1 MAHEPYD
8 HAAVE
13 KKWQRR
19 WREAALY
26 ETPDAAEGKENYYQL
41 VEFPYP
47 SGNLH
52 VGHWYA
58 MCGPDI
64 HARYM
69 RMRGYNVLFP
79 IGFDAFGLPAENAAI
94 KHNLNPAQW
103 TEDNMAH
110 MRTQIDAM
118 GASFDRSREVV
129 TCHPDYYKHTQWLFA
144 QLFRAGLVERK
155 TTQAN
160 WCPSCKTVLAN
171 EQVVAD
177 ACERCDTPIEKKS
190 MPQWQLKITRYADRL
205 IDDLD
210 TLDWPEE
217 IKVSQRNWIG
227 RSEGAEIDFPVHIS
241 HGSASRVV
249 LMHGKDA
256 TPQDKWYP
264 WLVRE
269 MEKRGV
275 HVDVP
280 ALPQTHNP
288 VLQGWV
294 DVLKSLHPTANT
306 VLVGHSRG
314 GVAILRYLE
323 QLPDDQKVG
332 KVILVATNYAKTD
345 ARHTEESTNGFYTDS
360 GYDWEEIRRHCDEI
374 VVLHSRDDQ
383 TVPFENGEIIAKKL
397 GAKFLAFDD
406 RGLFGSTL
414 KKQEIPELIEEI
426 LTNKKITVFTT
437 RPDTLFGA
445 TYVVMAPEHER
456 VRAWLADG
464 VIANAQEVRDYI
476 AAARKKSDME
486 RTAEGK
492 EKTGVRLE
500 GVTVTNPANG
510 EELPVFVADY
520 VLAHYGTGAIMA
532 VPAHDQRDF
541 DFARKYDLPI
551 VDVISGRT
559 DEAAAYTGDGTLIN
573 SGAFDGMTST
583 EAKRAITEAVGG
595 RMTTTYRLRDWGVS
609 RQRYWGCPI
618 PLVHCATCAARGER
632 DAKAAQPG
640 WFAVPD
646 AQLPVELPAVDDYL
660 PRDDGRSP
668 LAKNE
673 DFVRTVCPRCG
684 GAAERET
691 DTMDTFVDSSWYFL
705 RYTDPHNDARFAS
718 KEKLAHW
725 MPVDFYSG
733 GAEHTTMHLLYSRFF
748 HKALYDLGLVRES
761 EPYVRRRNRGL
772 ILGPDGNK
780 MSKSKGNVIDPDD
793 IVRDLGA
800 DTMRL
805 YLAFIGPYNETGNY
819 PWNPQSIIGVRRFV
833 DRVWRLREKCADATP
848 VDARVADKAL
858 HTALAHVTQS
868 IEDFKLNTGVAAL
881 MRCLNTLEKA
891 DALTPAQL
899 ALFAQMLAPYAPHIA
914 EELWEHAGG
923 KESVHTSTWP
933 QVDETLLAEDTMT
946 LAVQVNGK
954 VRAEITVPADADE
967 ATVTQTALA
976 HERVRK
982 HLDGAAPKKTIYVKG
997 RLVNIVA

>member
-1 MAHEPYD
+1 MERYHHQEI
-8 HAAVE
+8 E
-13 KKWQRR
+13 KKWQEK
-19 WREAALY
+19 WRAQKLY
-26 ETPDAAEGKENYYQL
+26 DVHDTADGKENYYQL

-58 MCGPDI
+58 FCGPDI

-94 KHNLNPAQW
+94 KRNLNPADW

-110 MRTQIDAM
+110 MRAQIDSM
-118 GASFDRSREVV
+118 GTSFDRSREIA
-129 TCHPDYYKHTQWLFA
+129 TCRPDYYKHTQWLFT

-155 TTQAN
+155 TTEAN

-177 ACERCDTPIEKKS
+177 ACERCDTPVEKKQ
-190 MPQWQLKITRYADRL
+190 MPQWQIKITRYADRL

-217 IKVSQRNWIG
+217 IKAAQRNWIG
-227 RSEGAEIDFPVHIS
+227 RSEGAEIDF
-241 HGSASRVV
+241 VV
-249 LMHGKDA
+249 
-256 TPQDKWYP
+256 
-264 WLVRE
+264 
-269 MEKRGV
+269 
-275 HVDVP
+275 
-280 ALPQTHNP
+280 
-288 VLQGWV
+288 QG
-294 DVLKSLHPTANT
+294 
-306 VLVGHSRG
+306 R
-314 GVAILRYLE
+314 
-323 QLPDDQKVG
+323 
-332 KVILVATNYAKTD
+332 
-345 ARHTEESTNGFYTDS
+345 
-360 GYDWEEIRRHCDEI
+360 DE
-374 VVLHSRDDQ
+374 
-383 TVPFENGEIIAKKL
+383 
-397 GAKFLAFDD
+397 
-406 RGLFGSTL
+406 
-414 KKQEIPELIEEI
+414 
-426 LTNKKITVFTT
+426 KITVFTT

-456 VRAWLADG
+456 VRVWLADG
-464 VIANAQEVRDYI
+464 VITNAQEVEEYI
-476 AAARKKSDME
+476 VTTQKKSDIE

-510 EELPVFVADY
+510 EELPVFIADY

-551 VDVISGRT
+551 VDVVSPSITISFEYSFALIESKIQKKLESYGIIWNANNVHSVPSLTADKARNV
-559 DEAAAYTGDGTLIN
+559 DDLISDRLGVSRIFESDYCDVHILENYHSYTGDGILIN
-573 SGAFDGMTST
+573 SGAFNGMTSA

-595 RMTTTYRLRDWGVS
+595 RMTTTYKLRDWGVS

-618 PLVHCATCAARGER
+618 PLVHCEKC
-632 DAKAAQPG
+632 DWQI
-640 WFAVPD
+640 VPEEH
-646 AQLPVELPAVDDYL
+646 LPVVLPDVADYL
-660 PRDDGRSP
+660 PNDDGRSP
-668 LAKNE
+668 LAKNA
-673 DFVRTVCPRCG
+673 DFVHTVCPRCG
-684 GAAERET
+684 GDAERET

-705 RYTDPHNDARFAS
+705 RYTDPHNSARFADVD
-718 KEKLAHW
+718 KLAQW
-725 MPVDFYSG
+725 LPVDFYSG

-748 HKALYDLGLVRES
+748 HKALYDMELVGES
-761 EPYVRRRNRGL
+761 EPYVKRRNRGL
-772 ILGPDGNK
+772 IMGPDGNK

-793 IVRDLGA
+793 IVEKLGA
-800 DTMRL
+800 DTLRL
-805 YLAFIGPYNETGNY
+805 YLAFIGPYNEVGNY

-833 DRVWRLREKCADATP
+833 ERVWRLQEKCHCEEQGGTMNDGAISDN
-848 VDARVADKAL
+848 VRVADKAL
-858 HTALAHVTQS
+858 HKALAHVTQS

-881 MRCLNTLEKA
+881 MQCVNTLEKA

-914 EELWEHAGG
+914 EELWRTAGG
-923 KESVHTSTWP
+923 DDSVHTSTWP
-933 QVDETLLAEDTMT
+933 QVDAALLTEDTMT
-946 LAVQVNGK
+946 LAVQINGK
-954 VRAEITVPADADE
+954 VRAEITMPADADE
-967 ATVTQTALA
+967 ATVTQTALS
-976 HERVRK
+976 HERIQK